1 MKILVP
7 LLALLF
13 GTAVFAEPL
22 YLECA
27 VEGKSF
33 DQKFNETIGIKIND
47 MTIEVVSEE
56 FPMFGKVQTTD
67 TSYKATKN
75 FTSPKGVKYFFS
87 IELDRISGRFIAYE
101 TSAFPDRKIYNTY
114 GNGPCTKIT
123 ESRFLT
129 LKPNQKSQQ
138 RQPVKVMIRRQAQD

>member
-1 MKILVP
+1 MKNLVT
-7 LLALLF
+7 LFALLF
-13 GTAVFAEPL
+13 STAVFAEAL
-22 YLECA
+22 YLECE

-33 DQKFNETIGIKIND
+33 DQKFTETVGIKID
-47 MTIEVVSEE
+47 GDTIDIVSEE
-56 FPMFGKVQTTD
+56 FPMFGKVQTTE
-67 TSYKATKN
+67 TSYKAGKN
-75 FTSPKGVKYFFS
+75 FTSMKGVKYFFS

-138 RQPVKVMIRRQAQD
+138 RQPVKVIIRQPVSN